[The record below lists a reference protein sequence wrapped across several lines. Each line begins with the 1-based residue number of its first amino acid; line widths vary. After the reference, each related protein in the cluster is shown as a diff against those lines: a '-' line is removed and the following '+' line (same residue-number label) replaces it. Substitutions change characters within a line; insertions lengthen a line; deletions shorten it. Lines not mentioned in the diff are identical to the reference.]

1 MKIICIDQR
10 KRFRYTCDSFIIY
23 RVIYRKTIMKFKLSL
38 ISTAL
43 LASFSL
49 SVHAETQEA
58 NNNDEYKLEE
68 INVATELEKAKAAGD
83 KQRDIVN
90 LSLLGRQT
98 AFTSPIA
105 VVNYDEKA
113 FENSQQRNLLDG
125 ISKIDSSVMNFGGET
140 NTLSGI
146 YVRGLQLDARQI
158 TVNGLPGL
166 YSTYNS
172 PTAAVS
178 SAQLIK
184 GASTAVAGM
193 DPEGAAGSSLNVETK
208 RATDEAI
215 NKIGLGWYSNTRLQ
229 ESFDFGR
236 RFGENKEWGVR
247 LNGKY
252 RDGDTARNNYDER
265 NKEFS
270 VGLDYRGNKFRA
282 GIDYMYTKRATHG
295 GRARVQDIQ
304 NLTFRLPD
312 APNGKTNLV
321 PHWNGQATQD
331 QTIMGTFEYDLPYN
345 MMLSGGLGY
354 MESTYRGTFGQ
365 ARLDTVTKTNKK
377 TGKTT
382 STAYGNANGDYS
394 LIQLRAIDYRTR
406 TTSANLKLQG
416 EFETGSVYH
425 SWNLAFDAV
434 KRQRAFHQG
443 DVLTGKDYLNLN
455 IYNPQ
460 FKTTPQPSRETAQGA
475 TNEKLTSYSV
485 ALADTASFVDNT
497 IRLTLGGRLQWIK
510 QHALPYPSKP
520 NRDVRYHESRFSP
533 MIMAAYVPNPDL
545 TLYANY
551 LEDLEPGAT
560 DEDTGTMAK
569 PIVSRQI
576 EFGVRKNW
584 KDVATTTLSV
594 YQLSR
599 PGVVASTGEERGKE
613 RNRGIEFNIYG
624 SLLNNT
630 LRPNLGITYNQ
641 GKLID
646 YPSFAGPII
655 TGSQVASPRWI
666 AKAGIEWDTPFIQNL
681 TLNAAIQYYGKSYQD
696 YSEKYEFP
704 SYTTVDAG
712 AKYVAKLGE
721 KQTLTFRIGVE
732 NLFNKAYWQ
741 VQRGRY
747 DRSFAV
753 VGMPRTYWANIEYSF

>member
-1 MKIICIDQR
+1 MTFKH
-10 KRFRYTCDSFIIY
+10 S
-23 RVIYRKTIMKFKLSL
+23 VIY
-38 ISTAL
+38 TAI
-43 LASFSL
+43 LASIAGSAL
-49 SVHAETQEA
+49 AQSKTADTEV
-58 NNNDEYKLEE
+58 LEQ
-68 INVATELEKAKAAGD
+68 INVVSELEKAKAAGD
-83 KQRDIVN
+83 KQKEIVN

-105 VVNYDEKA
+105 VVNYNEKA

-140 NTLSGI
+140 NTISGI

-166 YSTYNS
+166 YSTYSS

-208 RATDEAI
+208 RATDEDI
-215 NKIGLGWYSNTRLQ
+215 NKIGFGWYSNNRLQ
-229 ESFDFGR
+229 ETFDLGR
-236 RFGENKEWGVR
+236 RFGENKAWGVR

-252 RDGDTARNNYDER
+252 RDGDTARHNYDER
-265 NKEFS
+265 SKEFAL
-270 VGLDYRGNKFRA
+270 GLDYRGDKFRA
-282 GIDYMYTKRATHG
+282 GIDYMYNKRATHG

-304 NLTFRLPD
+304 RLTYRLPS
-312 APNGKTNLV
+312 APNGKTNFV
-321 PHWNGQATQD
+321 PHWNGQTTAD

-354 MESTYRGTFGQ
+354 MESRYNGTFGQ
-365 ARLDTVTKTNKK
+365 VRMMNESSYTEQYRLE
-377 TGKTT
+377 
-382 STAYGNANGDYS
+382 A
-394 LIQLRAIDYRTR
+394 LRAMDFHVR
-406 TTSANLKLQG
+406 TTSANVKLQG
-416 EFETGSVYH
+416 EFETGSINH
-425 SWNLAFDAV
+425 NWNAAFDAV
-434 KRQRAFHQG
+434 KRQRDFDQG
-443 DVLTGKDYLNLN
+443 AQLGRN
-455 IYNPQ
+455 IYSNINLYAPQ
-460 FKTTPQPSRETAQGA
+460 FTSNRQPVSSVTQGP
-475 TNEKLTSYSV
+475 TNQKLTSYSV
-485 ALADTASFVDNT
+485 ALADTAAFVDNT
-497 IRLTLGGRLQWIK
+497 IRFTLGGRFQWIK
-510 QHALPYPSKP
+510 QHALPYPAKP
-520 NRDVRYHESRFSP
+520 TRDVRYHESRFSP

-545 TLYANY
+545 TFYANY

-560 DEDTGTMAK
+560 DEDNGTMSK
-569 PIVSRQI
+569 PVVSRQI
-576 EFGVRKNW
+576 ELGVRKNW
-584 KDVATTTLSV
+584 KDLVTTTLSV

-599 PGVVASTGEERGKE
+599 PGVVRVAIGGLTEGKEQGKE

-624 SLLNNT
+624 NLLNNT
-630 LRPNLGITYNQ
+630 LRPTLGITYNQ

-655 TGSQVASPRWI
+655 NGSQVSNPRWI
-666 AKAGIEWDTPFIQNL
+666 AKAGIEWDTPFIKDL
-681 TLNAAIQYYGKSYQD
+681 TLNAAVQYYGKSYQD
-696 YSEKYEFP
+696 YAEKYEFP

-712 AKYVAKLGE
+712 AKYVAKLSE
-721 KQTLTFRIGVE
+721 KQTLTFRVGVE

-753 VGMPRTYWANIEYSF
+753 VGMPRTYWANVEYSF